1 MNAFGAGLCGNP
13 AAMPEELPFEPPQ
26 DRLRPEDLAKIAE
39 AVAARPSL
47 WEEGL
52 RQTTAERTYAEVF
65 TNEHLGVWAISWMA
79 DGHDTGFHDHDR
91 SCGAVHV
98 VCGCI
103 RHEHLRLGAR
113 PVGAAVGEGGT
124 FCFDDTFIHRMRRE
138 PGSAATVTIHAYS
151 PPLRQTGQY
160 GEHPDGLLHRT
171 PTDSE
176 EQLKPHGGQGT
187 PSR

>member
-1 MNAFGAGLCGNP
+1 MFPGNP
-13 AAMPEELPFEPPQ
+13 AAMPDDLPFEAPQ
-26 DRLRPEDLAKIAE
+26 SRLSPEELADIAK
-39 AVAARPSL
+39 AVADQPAL

-52 RQTTAERTYAEVF
+52 RQTTAERTYSEVF

-98 VCGCI
+98 VSGCI

-113 PVGAAVGEGGT
+113 PTGTAMDAGGT

-138 PGSAATVTIHAYS
+138 PGAGPTITIHAYS
-151 PPLRQTGQY
+151 PPLLQTGQY
-160 GEHPDGLLHRT
+160 GERPDGLLHRT
-171 PTDSE
+171 PTDAE
-176 EQLKPHGGQGT
+176 EQLKPHGHQGT
-187 PSR
+187 PTS